1 MVLCNNPD
9 IIRFH
14 RTKLECVSEMAG
26 GISVMTVVR
35 LSPLTPAS
43 SSGRGMELQV
53 AFLILDLRLRAVTIT
68 TRPYREGGLT
78 GQHRKAFS
86 LLSLN
91 RARTRP
97 ATPVLEV
104 FNIFTSSSLLNKTT
118 FPLGQIGF

>member
-43 SSGRGMELQV
+43 SSERGRELQV
-53 AFLILDLRLRAVTIT
+53 AFLILGLRLGAVAI

-91 RARTRP
+91 RERTRP
-97 ATPVLEV
+97 TTPVLEV